1 MRRGLLND
9 AYRTRSACLRWNHA
23 RLPGQVAQSGNSEPA
38 VERTKPAELS
48 RNPDPK
54 HRECGVRVDQ
64 MRRGLLYDAY
74 RTRSA
79 CLRWNHARLPGQVA
93 QSGNSELA
101 VERTKPAELSRNTD
115 PRTMNAV

>member
-1 MRRGLLND
+1 
-9 AYRTRSACLRWNHA
+9 
-23 RLPGQVAQSGNSEPA
+23 
-38 VERTKPAELS
+38 
-48 RNPDPK
+48 
-54 HRECGVRVDQ
+54 

-115 PRTMNAV
+115 PKHHECVARVDQMRRGLLHDAY